1 MKNILHIKTTIVG
14 IFIMYFSWKYL
25 GQETADRTIF
35 FVLFGVGI
43 VLIFIPDTFISGL
56 KKGLRILLKK
66 EDATK

>member
-1 MKNILHIKTTIVG
+1 
-14 IFIMYFSWKYL
+14 MYFSWKYL